1 MELLY
6 FIIIIFILVNFSFS
20 LKLEVTIN
28 GTTPIF
34 LQTNQNSSIRHQIL
48 DLANDPT
55 TLNWMKSIRR
65 KIHENPELA
74 YEEFETSRL
83 IRQELDNLGVSYRW
97 PVAGTGVVASV
108 GSGSPPFVALRADM
122 DALPIEVRFGSFY
135 VFHSPVIKCL
145 SSVR

>member
-6 FIIIIFILVNFSFS
+6 FLIIISIF
-20 LKLEVTIN
+20 KLEAPVHGTISSSV
-28 GTTPIF
+28 
-34 LQTNQNSSIRHQIL
+34 QTSQNSSLRHQIL
-48 DLANDPT
+48 ELANDPIT
-55 TLNWMKSIRR
+55 SNWMKTIRR

-97 PVAGTGVVASV
+97 PVAGTGIVASV

-122 DALPIEVRFGSFY
+122 DALPIEVGFGSFHISY
-135 VFHSPVIKCL
+135 FPAIDDRL